1 MLNRPFFSFKIGDLC
16 NTQAAQ
22 AACNTQIASM
32 NSGTNTDS
40 DTSGAAITL
49 DGYAR
54 VPRILRLNVSG
65 QPVDWATWQEAVCLY
80 ARDLVEWTLGD
91 AVLRLRGGH
100 SRIDGTRT
108 TADIHSIIAC
118 GGRRAQQTRAVPA
131 LTNQALFARDRH
143 LCLYCGRVFQ
153 AASLTRD
160 HVVPKSRGGDD
171 EWENVVA
178 ACKRCNH
185 RKGHRLPHECGMEL
199 LALPYVP
206 NIAEYLALTNS
217 GRILG
222 DQMDFLATQFGQAA
236 KTRDNLL
243 H

>member
-1 MLNRPFFSFKIGDLC
+1 MLPAA
-16 NTQAAQ
+16 TQLSA
-22 AACNTQIASM
+22 
-32 NSGTNTDS
+32 NSPGLP
-40 DTSGAAITL
+40 GAATL
-49 DGYAR
+49 DSYAR
-54 VPRILRLNVSG
+54 VPRVLRLNIAG

-100 SRIDGTRT
+100 SRVDGART
-108 TADIHSIIAC
+108 VVDVHSIIAC
-118 GGRRAQQTRAVPA
+118 GGHRAQQTRRVPA
-131 LTNQALFARDRH
+131 LTNQGLFARDRY
-143 LCLYCGRVFQ
+143 LCLYCGRLFA

-160 HVVPKSRGGDD
+160 HVVPKSRGGGD

-178 ACKRCNH
+178 SCKRCNH
-185 RKGHRLPHECGMEL
+185 RKGNRLPHECAMEL

-206 NIAEYLALTNS
+206 NNAEYLALTNS

-222 DQMDFLATQFGQAA
+222 DQMDFLATQFGAAA
-236 KTRDNLL
+236 KSRDDLL